1 MKKVV
6 RLTESDLVRIVKKVI
21 NEQSTTFYGDLN
33 TKGYEM
39 VKDWKNKFS
48 DDKRLFKD
56 IEKSLI
62 LFKPNENS
70 VVFFSKDIGPTKTIK
85 FITNGTKLYFLNN
98 GGLFTNIIFPK
109 ELKTKYSNPDGPFE
123 IRDIKKYL

>member
-6 RLTESDLVRIVKKVI
+6 RLTESDLVRIVKRVI
-21 NEQSTTFYGDLN
+21 KEQSSTFYDYLN
-33 TKGYEM
+33 TKGYEI

-48 DDKRLFKD
+48 DDKRLSKD

-70 VVFFSKDIGPTKTIK
+70 TVFFSKLFGTKTIK
-85 FITNGTKLYFLNN
+85 FITDGVKLYFLPN
-98 GGLFTNIIFPK
+98 GSIFTNIIFPK